1 VAAFGLFALLGR
13 GDFWLVLLLTPTALL
28 TVSAEDYQ
36 SVADALQPVGQSAA
50 GIVVALGVGEVFWR
64 LSPHEPATGVA

>member
-36 SVADALQPVGQSAA
+36 SVADALQPSARA
-50 GIVVALGVGEVFWR
+50 RQGSSSRSG
-64 LSPHEPATGVA
+64 